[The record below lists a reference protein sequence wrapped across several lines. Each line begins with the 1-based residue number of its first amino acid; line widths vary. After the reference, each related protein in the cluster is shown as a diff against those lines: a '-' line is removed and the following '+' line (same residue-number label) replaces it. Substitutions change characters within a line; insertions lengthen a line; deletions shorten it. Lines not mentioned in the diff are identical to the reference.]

1 MSAAWGL
8 VLPLGALAARHRWA
22 LQGARLRAQGLGSRE
37 LWFYLHAACQLVG
50 MGLFIA
56 GFVISATKMKV
67 AGTQGTA
74 GAHRVMGYVVMGL
87 AGLQLLAAFVRPAP
101 DAASRPA
108 WNVLHHNL
116 GRLTLVVAWATLYM
130 GVYLVHTAL
139 GQSLAAWLAPL
150 VGTLGLLVGADVAL
164 TAVRGPLL
172 RAAREQLELGGKGS
186 DMEMR
191 GGAGSDSGHAAAY
204 IR

>member
-37 LWFYLHAACQLVG
+37 LWLYLHAACQLVG
-50 MGLFIA
+50 MGLFVA
-56 GFVISATKMKV
+56 GFAISATKMKV
-67 AGTQGTA
+67 EGTQGVS
-74 GAHRVMGYVVMGL
+74 GAHRVMGYVTMGL
-87 AGLQLLAAFVRPAP
+87 AGLQLLAAFARPAP
-101 DAASRPA
+101 AAAWRPA
-108 WNVLHHNL
+108 WNALHHNL
-116 GRLTLVVAWATLYM
+116 GRLAVVVAWATLYM

-139 GQSLAAWLAPL
+139 GQPLAAWLAPL
-150 VGTLGLLVGADVAL
+150 AGTLGLLVGADVAL

-172 RAAREQLELGGKGS
+172 WAAREQQGGKGS
-186 DMEMR
+186 DPEMR
-191 GGAGSDSGHAAAY
+191 GGTGSDSGHAAAY